1 MIWQFIKKTLS
12 LSTEDDSSNPPDE
25 PNKLIQEAMAQHQA
39 GLLQEAEI
47 IYRGIL
53 AEEPNNPDALHLLG
67 LVAYQVGNNEVAI
80 ELIEK
85 AIEANPAVPDFY
97 NNCGEAY
104 RALAN
109 NELSLKCYKQALEI
123 KPDFAEAYNN
133 MGNALKVTG
142 RNEEATTCFE
152 EAIIIRPD
160 FFQAHYNLGNSL
172 QEAGKLE
179 QAISH
184 YQNAISNYPDYAE
197 AHNNIGIAL
206 LEIGKHEEA
215 ITHYQKAISLNPD
228 YAEANNNLGIALQEI
243 GNHENAIT
251 RYQKAISLNPDY
263 AEAHF
268 NLSCLYLL
276 LGNFEKGYE
285 EYEWRLKLK
294 SNVEHTRSFTQPQW
308 DGRPLNGK
316 TILIHAEQ
324 GLGDAIQ
331 FIRYVPMIAKA
342 GGDIIVECDAKLSHL
357 FSGYEDFTRF
367 IGAGDDLPD
376 FDIHAS
382 LLSLP
387 NIFKT
392 TLTTIPSANNY
403 IHINDD
409 LVASWKNKLSTL
421 KNHKIGICWQGSV
434 DNRKDQSRSM
444 PLKYFSDIINIPE
457 VSFISLQ
464 KGYGQEKIKDD
475 GHTDAIADF
484 SSEMDTHEKFIDTSA
499 IIENLN
505 LVIGVDTATIHLAGA
520 MGKPVWVLL
529 PYSPDWR
536 WMLNTKDTPWY
547 PSMRLFRQKEPGD
560 WETVMDEI
568 RVELGK
574 LITTL

>member
-1 MIWQFIKKTLS
+1 MIWKFIKKTLS
-12 LSTEDDSSNPPDE
+12 LSNEDDSNNPSDE
-25 PNKLIQEAMAQHQA
+25 PNKLLQDAMAQHQA
-39 GLLQEAEI
+39 GQLQEAEV
-47 IYRGIL
+47 IYRSIL
-53 AEEPNNPDALHLLG
+53 AEEPDNPYALHLLG
-67 LVAYQVGNNEVAI
+67 LLAYQVGNNEVAI

-85 AIEANPAVPDFY
+85 AIEANPTVPDFY
-97 NNCGEAY
+97 NSYGEAY

-109 NELSLKCYKQALEI
+109 NELSLKCYKQAIEI

-133 MGNALKVTG
+133 MGNALKVMG

-152 EAIIIRPD
+152 KAITIRPD
-160 FFQAHYNLGNSL
+160 FFQAHYNLGISL
-172 QEAGKLE
+172 QEVGKIE

-184 YQNAISNYPDYAE
+184 YQHAISNYPDYAE

-206 LEIGKHEEA
+206 LEIGKHEDA

-243 GNHENAIT
+243 GKHEDAIT
-251 RYQKAISLNPDY
+251 HYRKAISIKPSF

-276 LGNFEKGYE
+276 LGNFEKGWE

-294 SNVEHTRSFTQPQW
+294 SNIEHTRSFTQPQW
-308 DGRPLNGK
+308 DGRPLDGK

-324 GLGDAIQ
+324 GLGDTIQ
-331 FIRYVPMIAKA
+331 FIRYIPMLAKA
-342 GGDIIVECDAKLSHL
+342 GGDIVVECDAKLSHL
-357 FSGYEDFTRF
+357 FSGYEDITRF
-367 IGAGDDLPD
+367 IGTGDELPD

-392 TLTTIPSANNY
+392 SLNSTPSDTNY
-403 IHINDD
+403 IHINDN
-409 LVASWKNKLSTL
+409 LVGSWKNKLSSL
-421 KNHKIGICWQGSV
+421 KKLKVGLCWQGSV
-434 DNRKDQSRSM
+434 DNRKDQSRSI
-444 PLKYFSDIINIPE
+444 PLKYFSDILNIIDI
-457 VSFISLQ
+457 SFVSLQ
-464 KGYGQEKIKDD
+464 KGYGQEQILD
-475 GHTDAIADF
+475 GGLAETITDF
-484 SSEMDTHEKFIDTSA
+484 SSEMDTHEKFVDTCA

-536 WMLNTKDTPWY
+536 WMLNTNDTPWY
-547 PSMRLFRQKEPGD
+547 PTMRLFRQQEPGN

-568 RVELGK
+568 SVELGK
-574 LITTL
+574 LTTI

>member
-1 MIWQFIKKTLS
+1 MIWKFIKKTLS
-12 LSTEDDSSNPPDE
+12 LSNEDDSNNPSDE
-25 PNKLIQEAMAQHQA
+25 PNKLLQDAMAQHQA
-39 GLLQEAEI
+39 GQLQEAEV
-47 IYRGIL
+47 IYRSIL
-53 AEEPNNPDALHLLG
+53 AEEPDNPYALHLLG
-67 LVAYQVGNNEVAI
+67 LLAYQVGNNEVAI

-85 AIEANPAVPDFY
+85 AIEANPTVPDFY
-97 NNCGEAY
+97 NSYGEAY

-109 NELSLKCYKQALEI
+109 NELSLKCYKQAIEI

-133 MGNALKVTG
+133 MGNALKVMG

-152 EAIIIRPD
+152 KAITIRPD
-160 FFQAHYNLGNSL
+160 FFQAHYNLGISL
-172 QEAGKLE
+172 QEVGKIE

-184 YQNAISNYPDYAE
+184 YQHAISNYPDYAE

-206 LEIGKHEEA
+206 LEIGKHEDA

-243 GNHENAIT
+243 GKHEDAIT
-251 RYQKAISLNPDY
+251 HYRKAISIKPSF

-276 LGNFEKGYE
+276 LGNFEKGWE

-294 SNVEHTRSFTQPQW
+294 SNIEHTRSFTQPQW
-308 DGRPLNGK
+308 DGRPLDGK

-324 GLGDAIQ
+324 GLGDTIQ
-331 FIRYVPMIAKA
+331 FIRYIPMLAKA
-342 GGDIIVECDAKLSHL
+342 GGDIVVECDAKLSHL
-357 FSGYEDFTRF
+357 FSGYEDITRF
-367 IGAGDDLPD
+367 IGTGDELPD

-392 TLTTIPSANNY
+392 SLNSTPSDTNY
-403 IHINDD
+403 IHINDN
-409 LVASWKNKLSTL
+409 LVGSWKNKLSSL
-421 KNHKIGICWQGSV
+421 KKLKVGLCWQGSV
-434 DNRKDQSRSM
+434 DNRKDQSRSI
-444 PLKYFSDIINIPE
+444 PLKYFSDILNIIDI
-457 VSFISLQ
+457 SFVSLQ
-464 KGYGQEKIKDD
+464 KGYGQEQILDGGLADKI
-475 GHTDAIADF
+475 TDF
-484 SSEMDTHEKFIDTSA
+484 SSEMDTHEKFVDTCA

-536 WMLNTKDTPWY
+536 WMLNTNDTPWY
-547 PSMRLFRQKEPGD
+547 PTMRLFRQQEPGN

-568 RVELGK
+568 SVELGK
-574 LITTL
+574 LTTI